1 MRKTI
6 DTRTG
11 MTLTLFPETTEQEI
25 TQNIYCILNTVI
37 GSVPHLRDY
46 GLDNSY
52 LHQPMPAARSAFA
65 AAIADAIS
73 LYEPRAQVQSVN
85 FTLDPDQPGHLFP
98 IVEVTF
104 LE

>member
-1 MRKTI
+1 MRKKI
-6 DTRTG
+6 DTRSG
-11 MTLTLFPETTEQEI
+11 LTLTLLPETAEQDI
-25 TQNIYCILNTVI
+25 TQNVYCILNTVI

-52 LHQPMPAARSAFA
+52 LHQPIPAARSAFA
-65 AAIADAIS
+65 AAIADAVS
-73 LYEPRAQVQSVN
+73 LYEPRAQVLSVD
-85 FTLDPDQPGHLFP
+85 FAPDSDEQGHLFP

>member
-1 MRKTI
+1 MHKTI
-6 DTRTG
+6 DTRAG
-11 MTLTLFPETTEQEI
+11 VTLTLFPETEEQDI
-25 TQNIYCILNTVI
+25 VQNIYCILNTVI
-37 GSVPHLRDY
+37 GSVPHFRDY

-52 LHQPMPAARSAFA
+52 LHQPMPVARSTFA

-73 LYEPRAQVQSVN
+73 LHEPRAQVQSVD
-85 FTLDPDQPGHLFP
+85 FSLDPDQPGHLFP

>member
-1 MRKTI
+1 MTKTI
-6 DTRTG
+6 DTRKG
-11 MTLTLFPETTEQEI
+11 LTLTLFPSTTEQDI

-52 LHQPMPAARSAFA
+52 RHQPMPAARSAFA

-73 LYEPRAQVQSVN
+73 LYEPRAQVQTVD
-85 FTLDPDQPGHLFP
+85 FDFDPDQPGHLFP

-104 LE
+104 IE